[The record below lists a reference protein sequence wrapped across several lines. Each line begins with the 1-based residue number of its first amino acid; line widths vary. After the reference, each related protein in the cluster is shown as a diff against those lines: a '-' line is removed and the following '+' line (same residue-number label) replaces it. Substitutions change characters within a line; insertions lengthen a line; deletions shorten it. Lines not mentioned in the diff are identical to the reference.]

1 MSESDVRTVSII
13 IKADGTAA
21 RREIDRTSGSLDA
34 FGGVVGRS
42 SRSIA
47 SLGQSVMSA
56 GMTLTA
62 AFTAPVGALAT
73 LGLRFNAMRETAE
86 LSFKVLLK
94 DAGKAKELMR
104 DLADFSAKTPFESGP
119 VIEGGRL
126 LVAYGVEASKVK
138 EILTDLGDTAA
149 AMGADISE
157 VARAFG
163 RLKAGDFG
171 EAFERFRDFGISRED
186 LMAKGLEFDKGG
198 QFLGSAEKA
207 MEAVRAVM
215 KEKFGGTMEELS
227 QTLTGRLSTL
237 WDSINAGLGDAVRP
251 AFDAITGFLPT
262 LIGLVDRASAAFQ
275 NLSPEVKT
283 AVVAIAGVAA
293 AAGPVLIAVGGIIAA
308 IGTVIS
314 SAGAIA
320 GVAAAVGGLG
330 PLIGIV
336 AAAVAGLA
344 IQFAPVIA
352 GLAAVYAAWKTNFG
366 GIRDLVARVAAFLQE
381 VWAGLSER
389 LTQLTQEVTEQ
400 ITAFWAENGEDIM
413 RAVETV
419 SGIVRSAWEAV
430 AEFWNENQDRIK
442 AVADAVWGAIA
453 TTVKSAVSVIANVVK
468 LVAAVIN
475 GDWSK
480 AWDAAK
486 GIVSAA
492 LATIGKVLEGL
503 GVIVVEAVKAT
514 FDGIWALHNWVEEKG
529 RDLGAAIGEGVLNGI
544 KSFAGAVTDYFS
556 NLVSAAIEAGR
567 RAADVQSPSR
577 KTAEIGRFIAEG
589 LIVGIGSRSK
599 DVIKAA
605 KKLADDTINEL
616 RDAQI
621 EFQKW
626 ASATPKT
633 LLAFSQL
640 EDIRQAVAAQQEIL
654 KLRRELGE
662 DVTRPLPATVAD
674 TEAEL
679 RRLQRLKAEKEAM
692 QQLADALDRQWESW
706 QQLNASIRQN
716 GDMSVLDL
724 QKQIELVGVKD
735 PLEKSRIENLYEIK
749 RLREQ
754 MARDGYDEA
763 QIAESVRLLQTEQAR
778 RRELE
783 RILQIREQIEMAKD
797 VERSLTEELAAL
809 QTGNAELGKYAETL
823 KLIQTTLK
831 DISPEQK
838 QRLLD
843 LAAEVDATKAL
854 REEQEKLRG
863 VVGSLVDSA
872 FEGGWKGLLK
882 NIRDRFRNWL
892 KQMVTDFI
900 TSQFFRLI
908 TGQSGSTTAA
918 ASNAGGL
925 LGGIFGNA
933 FQGGVS
939 TPAGT
944 AVAMAAGGVAGTA
957 SGVPPQTGRAGAA
970 INIGN
975 LGSLFGKGGIF
986 GAKGFGFNTGTIG
999 GLASLFGLASFGRT
1013 TSGIQ
1018 ISSGAAGHDVPAAA
1032 ARTGS
1037 GGFGLSGTIGTI
1049 GMLASVAGGLIGGRV
1064 GGVIS
1069 SVAGGALAGLTLGA
1083 KIGAI
1088 GGPLGAAI
1096 GAGAGLLMSLFGGL
1110 FGDPKRKEDKQVN
1123 IPNLQKGFVDA
1134 IKHLNEILS
1143 GVRTLSID
1151 PDDAIRQAMEI
1162 RGQIAAGFGIDFK
1175 SKKYRNQ
1182 AQQLIQSK
1190 LVEADRIINEIKAAA
1205 EVARG
1210 AADRSKRI
1218 LPEFARGH
1226 YFADYFRP
1234 NGLIPGIFDGRD
1246 NILALIS
1253 RGEMVLNP
1261 RQQARVRALAG
1272 YDVFAGAGIPN
1283 YPFAASS
1290 PKLATGGI
1298 AGGGRLELAAP
1309 TIVVNPVITIEG
1321 MPIGE
1326 EIKAYLTSDDGRRTQ
1341 IQVNR
1346 QLRRRGDI

>member
-1 MSESDVRTVSII
+1 MSESEVRTVSII

-34 FGGVVGRS
+34 FAGSAGKSSRTIASQLGEIGRS
-42 SRSIA
+42 FA

-56 GMTLTA
+56 GMTLSA
-62 AFTAPVGALAT
+62 ALTAPIGAVAT

-94 DAGKAKELMR
+94 DAGRAKELMH
-104 DLADFSAKTPFESGP
+104 DLADFSARTPFESGP

-237 WDSINAGLGDAVRP
+237 WDSINAGLGDAVGP
-251 AFDAITGFLPT
+251 AFDSIKEFLPT
-262 LIGLVDRASAAFQ
+262 LIGLVDRAASAFQ

-283 AVVAIAGVAA
+283 AAVVIAGVAA
-293 AAGPVLIAVGGIIAA
+293 AAGPVLIAVGGIVAA
-308 IGTVIS
+308 IGSIIS

-330 PLIGIV
+330 PLIGLV

-344 IQFAPVIA
+344 AMFAPVIA
-352 GLAAVYAAWKTNFG
+352 GLASFYAAWQTNFG
-366 GIRDLVARVAAFLQE
+366 GIRDLAARVAAFLQE
-381 VWAGLSER
+381 AWAGLSER
-389 LTQLTQEVTEQ
+389 LTQLTQEVTGQ
-400 ITAFWAENGEDIM
+400 MAAFWAENGDDIM

-419 SGIVRSAWEAV
+419 SNWIRSAWEAV
-430 AEFWNENQDRIK
+430 AEFWNSNQDRIK

-514 FDGIWALHNWVEEKG
+514 FDGIWALHNWVSEKG

-544 KSFAGAVTDYFS
+544 KSLAGAVTDYFS

-633 LLAFSQL
+633 RLAFIQL

-662 DVTRPLPATVAD
+662 DVTLPLPATVAD

-716 GDMSVLDL
+716 GELTVLDL

-754 MARDGYDEA
+754 MARDGYDDA

-863 VVGSLVDSA
+863 IVGSLVDSA

-900 TSQFFRLI
+900 TSQFFRLL
-908 TGQSGSTTAA
+908 TGQPGSTTAA
-918 ASNAGGL
+918 VSTAGGL
-925 LGGIFGNA
+925 LGGIFGKA

-939 TPAGT
+939 TPAGA
-944 AVAMAAGGVAGTA
+944 AVATAAGGVAGTA
-957 SGVPPQTGRAGAA
+957 SGIPPQTGRAGAA

-975 LGSLFGKGGIF
+975 LGAIFGKGGIF
-986 GAKGFGFNTGTIG
+986 GPKGFGFNTGTIG
-999 GLASLFGLASFGRT
+999 GLAS
-1013 TSGIQ
+1013 
-1018 ISSGAAGHDVPAAA
+1018 
-1032 ARTGS
+1032 
-1037 GGFGLSGTIGTI
+1037 
-1049 GMLASVAGGLIGGRV
+1049 LASVAGGLIGGRV

-1134 IKHLNEILS
+1134 IKQLNEILS

-1190 LVEADRIINEIKAAA
+1190 LAEADRIINEIKAAA
-1205 EVARG
+1205 EIARG

-1234 NGLIPGIFDGRD
+1234 NGLVPGIFDGRD

-1283 YPFAASS
+1283 YPSAASS

-1309 TIVVNPVITIEG
+1309 TVVVNPVITIEG

-1346 QLRRRGDI
+1346 QLKRRGDI